1 MKTKILNEQP
11 ERTIAL
17 VFDENEEVASGLLHF
32 AEKQNLTAAR
42 LSAIGA
48 LSRVV
53 LGFFDLQARDYRRI
67 EINEQVEVISLLGNI
82 ALKGAEKKIHAH
94 IVVGKSDGTAYGG
107 HLLAGWVRPTLE
119 VIAIESPSYL
129 QREMDEKTGLPLL
142 NPHH

>member
-1 MKTKILNEQP
+1 M
-11 ERTIAL
+11 
-17 VFDENEEVASGLLHF
+17 
-32 AEKQNLTAAR
+32 
-42 LSAIGA
+42 
-48 LSRVV
+48 
-53 LGFFDLQARDYRRI
+53 
-67 EINEQVEVISLLGNI
+67 LGNI

-119 VIAIESPSYL
+119 VIVVESPSYL

>member
-17 VFDENEEVASGLLHF
+17 VFDENEEVASELVHF
-32 AEKQNLTAAR
+32 AEEQNLTAAR

-119 VIAIESPSYL
+119 VIVVESPSYL

>member
-1 MKTKILNEQP
+1 MKTKILNQEP

-17 VFDENEEVASGLLHF
+17 IFDENEEVASGLLHF
-32 AEKQNLTAAR
+32 AEEQNLTAAR

-82 ALKGAEKKIHAH
+82 ALKGAEKKFMLTSLSENPMA
-94 IVVGKSDGTAYGG
+94 
-107 HLLAGWVRPTLE
+107 RPTA
-119 VIAIESPSYL
+119 VTCL
-129 QREMDEKTGLPLL
+129 QAGCALPWR
-142 NPHH
+142 